1 MKYSPLLLMI
11 VLAAALAPAPA
22 QEKDKDK
29 DKKAPEPTTP
39 VEALKPFVDKKA
51 VAGAVM
57 VVADKDKILAVDA
70 VGFADIES
78 SKMMG
83 PETMF
88 WIASQSKPIT
98 AAALMLLVDEGKVK
112 LDDPIEKYLPEF
124 KDLVVKPAEKDGK
137 PAPPKRQ
144 VTVRDCLTHLSGMA
158 FKSKE
163 EDPTLDLLSLKD
175 AVLSYA
181 KAPLEHEPGSKFL
194 YSNCGINTA
203 GRIIEVVSGMPFEE
217 FVEKRLFGPCEMTE
231 TTFWPTKDQE
241 ARIAT
246 LYTPSK
252 DKEKGLEPI
261 KIGYLKYPFSDKK
274 RHIMPA
280 GGYFSTA
287 NDVAKFCQMFLGNGT
302 YKGKR
307 VLSEASVKE
316 MTRRQTPETM
326 PQKWGLGWTVDKDY
340 YGHGGALSTN
350 MGIDSKRGIATVF
363 LVQHTGL
370 PKEPNQA
377 VAAQTAF
384 RKVAEAKY
392 GPK

>member
-1 MKYSPLLLMI
+1 MKHASLVLLV
-11 VLAAALAPAPA
+11 VLAASLAPAIA
-22 QEKDKDK
+22 QEKDKK
-29 DKKAPEPTTP
+29 PAPPANP
-39 VEALKPFVDKKA
+39 VEALKPFIDKKA

-57 VVADKDKILAVDA
+57 VVADKDKILAVDS
-70 VGFADIES
+70 VGFADIEA

-83 PETMF
+83 PETVF

-137 PAPPKRQ
+137 PAPPKRK

-158 FKSKE
+158 FKSNE
-163 EDPTLDLLSLKD
+163 EAPTLDGLSLKD

-181 KAPLEHEPGSKFL
+181 KMPLVHEPGSKYL
-194 YSNCGINTA
+194 YSNAGINTA
-203 GRIIEVVSGMPFEE
+203 GRIVEVVGGMPFEE
-217 FVEKRLFGPCEMTE
+217 FVEKRIFGPCEMTE

-246 LYTPSK
+246 SYRPAK
-252 DKEKGLEPI
+252 DKEKVLEPI
-261 KIGYLKYPFSDKK
+261 KIVQLQYPLSDKK

-287 NDVAKFCQMFLGNGT
+287 GDVAKFCQMFLAGGT

-307 VLSEASVKE
+307 VLSDAAVKE
-316 MTRRQTPETM
+316 MTRRQTPETI
-326 PQKWGLGWTVDKDY
+326 PQSWGLGWAVGKDF
-340 YGHGGALSTN
+340 YGHGGAMSTN
-350 MGIDSKRGIATVF
+350 MSVDTKRGLVTVY
-363 LVQHTGL
+363 LVQHAGF
-370 PKEPNQA
+370 PADGAQA
-377 VAAQTAF
+377 QAAF
-384 RKVAEAKY
+384 RKAAETKY